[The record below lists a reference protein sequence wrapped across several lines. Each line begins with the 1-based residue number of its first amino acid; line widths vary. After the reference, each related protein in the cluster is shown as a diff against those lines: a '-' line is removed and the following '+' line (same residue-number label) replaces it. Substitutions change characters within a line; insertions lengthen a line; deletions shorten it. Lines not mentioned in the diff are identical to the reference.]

1 MGGSKNCSKN
11 IIAKNVV
18 ILLSSIAC
26 LILSCLSAN
35 ASWFIDPQKFHA
47 SAHGQTS
54 CQECHENISD
64 QDLHP
69 NPLDVTKSGRDF
81 RPDQCLDC
89 HDSIMDDLKEG
100 SHGSLEVKDPGK
112 YGDCISCHDPH
123 YQTRIGDK
131 DVARFDPARPIREQ
145 CQS

>member
-1 MGGSKNCSKN
+1 MRLLSLLNPQPAIHNPKSCLDKVFVQVL
-11 IIAKNVV
+11 I
-18 ILLSSIAC
+18 ILLLSIAC

-35 ASWFIDPQKFHA
+35 ASWMIDPARFHI

-69 NPLDVTKSGRDF
+69 DPIDVTKSGRDF
-81 RPDQCLDC
+81 FRPDKCLDC

-100 SHGSLEVKDPGK
+100 SHGSLEVKDPGQ
-112 YGDCISCHDPH
+112 I
-123 YQTRIGDK
+123 
-131 DVARFDPARPIREQ
+131 
-145 CQS
+145 